1 MLYEVIT
8 VLLMLDR
15 DKAPVQDYQVID
27 LRNPD
32 LAALKIA
39 RALPNDAYGL
49 SSHDYY
55 LG

>member
-8 VLLMLDR
+8 
-15 DKAPVQDYQVID
+15 YQVID
-27 LRNPD
+27 LRNPEF
-32 LAALKIA
+32 AALKIA
-39 RALPNDAYGL
+39 RALPSDAYGL